1 MLGSRLASVGL
12 YMHVNLGRVEAM
24 RHGNLKGTFH
34 LCVQTAGRAKWENY
48 FRLMCK
54 DSSESEHKVR

>member
-1 MLGSRLASVGL
+1 
-12 YMHVNLGRVEAM
+12 MHVNLGRVVAM